1 MSNKLE
7 KLRASQAK
15 DKERLETLQARL
27 KAREEDIRVEERTEI
42 IGIVEEIGMTP
53 EQLAEHFADLLFI
66 TVTGRTV
73 EQPVSSA
80 DTARDSPGNLIR
92 ADSVRTEGTHA
103 DARDTSTVT

>member
-53 EQLAEHFADLLFI
+53 EQLAEHFADLLAQKRQSKKKKEDSANE
-66 TVTGRTV
+66 TV
-73 EQPVSSA
+73 
-80 DTARDSPGNLIR
+80 
-92 ADSVRTEGTHA
+92 
-103 DARDTSTVT
+103 